1 MAKIQLGYSFGSK
14 LCEKL
19 GLTTEKVR
27 EITISIKP
35 DSFVTINVDMYAE
48 DKSLDY
54 FLTDYDFKP
63 INTTEKEV
71 IQND

>member
-1 MAKIQLGYSFGSK
+1 MAKLQLGHSFVAK

-19 GLTTEKVR
+19 GLEAKKVR
-27 EITISIKP
+27 DITISIKP
-35 DSFVTINVDMYAE
+35 DSFVTINVDMYAD

-71 IQND
+71 I